1 MTLNCST
8 NTAVN
13 LQQIMHYSEDIAQE
27 DVMYPWL
34 ANGCMTDHNEF
45 ENDIPSDALDAM
57 ADQAYEQEQAM
68 RESVPEEWLGVDKSI
83 HTLPNVH
90 F

>member
-8 NTAVN
+8 NTAIN
-13 LQQIMHYSEDIAQE
+13 LRQIMHS
-27 DVMYPWL
+27 
-34 ANGCMTDHNEF
+34 NEF

-68 RESVPEEWLGVDKSI
+68 RESVPEEWLGVDKSTY
-83 HTLPNVH
+83 TLSNVH

>member
-1 MTLNCST
+1 
-8 NTAVN
+8 
-13 LQQIMHYSEDIAQE
+13 MHS
-27 DVMYPWL
+27 
-34 ANGCMTDHNEF
+34 NEF

-57 ADQAYEQEQAM
+57 ADYAYEQEQAM
-68 RESVPEEWLGVDKSI
+68 RESDPEEWLGLDKST

>member
-1 MTLNCST
+1 MTLNCSI
-8 NTAVN
+8 NIAVN
-13 LQQIMHYSEDIAQE
+13 QIMHS
-27 DVMYPWL
+27 
-34 ANGCMTDHNEF
+34 NEF